1 MMDLVMRVIGVRYL
15 LLTPIKVLITILIP
29 SSMILQVTFLSS
41 EGGGALVAF
50 GVGGLF

>member
-1 MMDLVMRVIGVRYL
+1 MRVIGVRYL

-41 EGGGALVAF
+41 EGGGGALVPF